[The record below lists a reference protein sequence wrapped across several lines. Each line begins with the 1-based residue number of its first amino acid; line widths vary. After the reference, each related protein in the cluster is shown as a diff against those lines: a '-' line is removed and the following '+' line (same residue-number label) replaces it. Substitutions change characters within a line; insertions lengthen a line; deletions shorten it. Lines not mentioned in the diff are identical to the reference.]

1 MEYLLKASIVLIVFY
16 SCYYIFLRKETFFNQ
31 NRWFL
36 LTGLIISVVFPLV
49 VIPVHITIEPQS
61 VTQQLYA
68 YTDTASVVNEQQA
81 EIIDWKNLFFNI
93 YIIGLTLFLIQFLFQ
108 FGSLIWLLLTNPKN
122 KDGIYTYVI
131 VNNKISP
138 FSFFKWIVFNP
149 KNYTAKELQL
159 ILIHE
164 KVHAKQL
171 HSFDILT
178 IQLACV
184 VFWFNPLIWLYRKQL
199 KQNLE
204 YIADFETQTQTQNNK
219 TYQHLLLKTSISNHN
234 TVLINTFYNS
244 LIKERII
251 MLQKSRSN
259 KKNQWKYLVMLPI
272 LAGLLMS
279 MNTETIYI
287 ASEDYMT
294 QQPNNTES
302 SDVKHLE
309 IVFNNSMSDAQLE
322 DIKKELQS
330 NGITMTIK
338 RLKRNDKGLISD
350 INIEFNTVNGSANYN
365 ASADDGIKPFYFRV
379 DDDGSFGVGPLNKNE
394 VILVEEI
401 HRGHSKDDSKPNV
414 FIFKDGDEDEVIE
427 VKEDSTGKYTINRK
441 AGYTF
446 IFKENNDEDILHKDH
461 DTLRIVT
468 LNRNISKNDSIRF
481 IGYKIDSTEVIKS
494 FKIRTDNYFEHD
506 NDVKVIESGKNVS
519 LFSPKSNSAKVRF
532 LSDDNAKPLIIV
544 NGERMSY
551 DLIKNLNPDQIDSM
565 NILKGDDA
573 IYTYGNKA
581 KDGVIIIKLKDLKN
595 LTDQPNTIGD
605 GPWKI
610 ATNVS
615 GYTYVYDDDETKN
628 ATFGIVTKT
637 TPDKVLN
644 DNKEN
649 LEQLGITVKY
659 SKLKRN
665 KSGVIT
671 SIKITLKN
679 NQGDQS
685 SASYKDD
692 DGISDVEYGVV
703 GDKLVVRSRS

>member
-16 SCYYIFLRKETFFNQ
+16 SCYYIFLRKETFFSQ

-36 LTGLIISVVFPLV
+36 LTGLIISVVFPLI

-81 EIIDWKNLFFNI
+81 ETIDWKNLFFNI

-149 KNYTAKELQL
+149 KSFNEKELHL
-159 ILIHE
+159 ILTHE
-164 KVHAKQL
+164 KVHANQW
-171 HSFDILT
+171 HSIDILIT
-178 IQLACV
+178 QLACS
-184 VFWFNPLIWLYRKQL
+184 VFWFNPLVWLYRKHVR
-199 KQNLE
+199 QNLE
-204 YIADFETQTQTQNNK
+204 YIADFKTQYESAETK
-219 TYQHLLLKTSISNHN
+219 EYQHLLLKTSVGNEQISLSNH
-234 TVLINTFYNS
+234 FYNS

-309 IVFNNSMSDAQLE
+309 IVFNNSMSDAQLK

-350 INIEFNTVNGSANYN
+350 INIEFNTANGSANYN
-365 ASADDGIKPFYFRV
+365 ANVDDGIKPFYFRV

-468 LNRNISKNDSIRF
+468 LNRNTSKNDSIRF
-481 IGYKIDSTEVIKS
+481 IGYKIDSTEVIKT
-494 FKIRTDNYFEHD
+494 FKIKTDNYFEHD

-519 LFSPKSNSAKVRF
+519 LFSPKSNSSKVRF
-532 LSDDNAKPLIIV
+532 YSNDKAKPLIIV
-544 NGERMSY
+544 NGERINA
-551 DLIKNLNPDQIDSM
+551 DLINSINPDQIDSM
-565 NILKGDDA
+565 NVLKGDDA
-573 IYTYGNKA
+573 IYTFGKEA
-581 KDGVIIIKLKDLKN
+581 KDGVIIIKLKDIQDLN
-595 LTDQPNTIGD
+595 GQSFEQED

-610 ATNVS
+610 TTNVS

-628 ATFGIVTKT
+628 AMFGIVTKT